1 MEWID
6 IIRIGGVVFLA
17 VLMFAAEIDGR

>member
-6 IIRIGGVVFLA
+6 IIRIGGVVFL
-17 VLMFAAEIDGR
+17 VILMFAAEIDGR